1 MNSTGY
7 IGLVDTDRAEL
18 RERIAVARGRF
29 DRQARAAAPDAR
41 VPRSEWTVQQT
52 VAHVLTVAHR
62 YVAVA
67 RGDDYRHA
75 GHPREVN
82 VINQE
87 ELGAVMAPVSELA
100 DQLQALAPEMD
111 AYFDALAD
119 RAGTFPFHHTI
130 ADSVTAQTNWLGEL
144 LFHGHDV
151 ARAVKARWELPERD
165 MALVLRGTLQLA
177 DAWLRRDTG
186 AAADMCV
193 ALEIH
198 GARPYLIRIHG
209 GRAEIRERRAE
220 DRPDAVLKGPASL
233 FMQLL
238 YQRTG
243 PLGATLRGLRIVGGR
258 RPWLALRLQSCFE
271 RP

>member
-7 IGLVDTDRAEL
+7 IGLVDTDRTEL

-67 RGDDYRHA
+67 RGVDYRHA
-75 GHPREVN
+75 GHPREVD

-87 ELGAVMAPVSELA
+87 ELGAVLAPVSELA

-119 RAGTFPFHHTI
+119 RVGTFPFHHTI
-130 ADSVTAQTNWLGEL
+130 ADSVTAQTSWLGEL

-151 ARAVKARWELPERD
+151 ARAVKVRWELPERD
-165 MALVLRGTLQLA
+165 MSLVLRGRA
-177 DAWLRRDTG
+177 SARRGMAASRYRRRYGHLRCARDSRSAT
-186 AAADMCV
+186 
-193 ALEIH
+193 IPH
-198 GARPYLIRIHG
+198 PHP
-209 GRAEIRERRAE
+209 RR
-220 DRPDAVLKGPASL
+220 
-233 FMQLL
+233 
-238 YQRTG
+238 T
-243 PLGATLRGLRIVGGR
+243 R
-258 RPWLALRLQSCFE
+258 RNS
-271 RP
+271 